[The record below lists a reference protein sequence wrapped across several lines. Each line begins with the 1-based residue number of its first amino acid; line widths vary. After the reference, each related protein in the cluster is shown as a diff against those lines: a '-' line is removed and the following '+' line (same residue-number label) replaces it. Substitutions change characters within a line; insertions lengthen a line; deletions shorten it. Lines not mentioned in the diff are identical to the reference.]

1 MQYTG
6 GATYSEI
13 LQLNLSCHYSF
24 TKKARHVTG
33 TDGQLASLMISL
45 SLFFPLQGSRSEAGG
60 DNSPRSKRNIKTQE
74 EDLFQ
79 AKSENTSPNVSS
91 RGSLAHFC
99 GLHVRRK
106 PERKLLAG
114 SEGVVRG
121 RVVVQMVQ
129 QQRRLL
135 PWQPHFDK

>member
-6 GATYSEI
+6 GETYSKI

-33 TDGQLASLMISL
+33 TDGQPASLMISL
-45 SLFFPLQGSRSEAGG
+45 SLFFPLQGSGSEASG
-60 DNSPRSKRNIKTQE
+60 DNSPRSKQNIKTRE

-79 AKSENTSPNVSS
+79 AKSENTSLNVSS

-121 RVVVQMVQ
+121 RVVQMVQ
-129 QQRRLL
+129 RQQHLL